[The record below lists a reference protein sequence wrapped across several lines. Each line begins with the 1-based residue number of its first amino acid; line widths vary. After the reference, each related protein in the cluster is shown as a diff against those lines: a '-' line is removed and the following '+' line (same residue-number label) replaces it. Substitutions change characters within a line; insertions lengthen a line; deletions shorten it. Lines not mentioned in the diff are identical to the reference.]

1 MDTHTENMINNM
13 MTAISQLGLEEFV
26 TNFNDD
32 GGFMWS
38 QDKRVTDIGNHE
50 LVDSDGH
57 SGASFAITLRH
68 CQARLREKSKN
79 ANIDCCCCH
88 EKPESEESPVPVLKT
103 IEPLGDFNVR
113 DNIRLYANTELMDDN
128 NKKAMEVLETQ
139 GLEESIKHM
148 LTAPN
153 GQQRS
158 YAQMRELYG

>member
-50 LVDSDGH
+50 EVLADLH
-57 SGASFAITLRH
+57 SGASFAITLRN

-79 ANIDCCCCH
+79 ANIDCCCCD
-88 EKPESEESPVPVLKT
+88 EKPESDT
-103 IEPLGDFNVR
+103 ITFNQASNKVK
-113 DNIRLYANTELMDDN
+113 DSYVYYDGMDDN
-128 NKKAMEVLETQ
+128 NKKAMDVWNNN
-139 GLEESIKHM
+139 GVDAAIKHM
-148 LTAPN
+148 FTKPD
-153 GQQRS
+153 GGQRS
-158 YAQMRELYG
+158 YAEMRELYG